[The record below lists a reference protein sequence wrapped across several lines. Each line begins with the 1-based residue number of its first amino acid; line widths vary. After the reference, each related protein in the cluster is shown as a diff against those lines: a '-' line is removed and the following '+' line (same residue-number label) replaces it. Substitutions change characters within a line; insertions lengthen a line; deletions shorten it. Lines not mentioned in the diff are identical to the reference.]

1 MKHVKRHAKKPEA
14 YWANTAPLR
23 ATREW
28 REHSIISLRRQDTL
42 VAELKLV
49 VEPLSR
55 QTLKTKA
62 KQRYLLDTLM
72 MYGDFRPQLMQRGG
86 AVAANNPQIKSKPS
100 GLGYAV
106 F

>member
-14 YWANTAPLR
+14 YRASTAPLR

-28 REHSIISLRRQDTL
+28 REHNIISLRRQDTL

-62 KQRYLLDTLM
+62 KLNDTF
-72 MYGDFRPQLMQRGG
+72 GTR
-86 AVAANNPQIKSKPS
+86 
-100 GLGYAV
+100 
-106 F
+106 